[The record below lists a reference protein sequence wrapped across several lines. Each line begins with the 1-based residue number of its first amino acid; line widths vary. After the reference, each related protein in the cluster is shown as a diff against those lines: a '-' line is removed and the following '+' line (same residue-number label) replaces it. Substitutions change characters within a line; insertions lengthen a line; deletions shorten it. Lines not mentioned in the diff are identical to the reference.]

1 MKGFISSVMFML
13 IFSSCFDQE
22 FMQVEP
28 EAHLNFEQELRVHVE
43 NYLIE
48 AEKRGIDVSDRISEV
63 QGVINEINDDN
74 VAGTCTWH
82 SHSPNEI
89 VIDESFW
96 NNASSLYREFV
107 VFHELGHCVQ
117 DRGHREDQFT
127 NGNCVSIM
135 ASGVGNCKTAY
146 STSTRDVYLDELFKP
161 TDF

>member
-1 MKGFISSVMFML
+1 MKGFISSVMLIL
-13 IFSSCFDQE
+13 IFSSCFDP
-22 FMQVEP
+22 EP
-28 EAHLNFEQELRVHVE
+28 FTPEQEAHLNFEQELRVHVE
-43 NYLIE
+43 NYLFE
-48 AEKRGIDVSDRISEV
+48 AEKRGIDVSERISEV

-82 SHSPNEI
+82 SQSPNEI

-135 ASGVGNCKTAY
+135 ASGVGNCRTAY
-146 STSTRDVYLDELFKP
+146 STSTREAYLDELFNP
-161 TDF
+161 TEF